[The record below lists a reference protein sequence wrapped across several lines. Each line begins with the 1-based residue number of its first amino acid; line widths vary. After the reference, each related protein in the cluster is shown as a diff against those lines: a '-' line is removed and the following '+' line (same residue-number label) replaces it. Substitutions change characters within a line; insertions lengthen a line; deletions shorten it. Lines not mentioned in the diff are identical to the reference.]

1 VDADA
6 LDQVLGEAHRQS
18 IVHAD
23 LKPENIF
30 LARPRDLDSVQTVKV
45 LDFGIARIVQQSSTS
60 YLNHGI
66 LGSPRWM
73 APEQLQE
80 GGRITPATDVWA
92 LGVLAFRLFTGRH
105 YWPQANRERAPVV
118 AVLVRV
124 VGEPI
129 VAASVRAAQYR
140 VEERVPRGFDAW
152 FARCVNRSDRARF
165 QDAAEAADALMEALS
180 GDASLVTTVPEG
192 RKPPDGTRP
201 LDPRE
206 GELARALLAF
216 TLAEQ
221 QGDLDRAVTFGER
234 ALALAPDHAE
244 LRRRLAA
251 VKSARGGRSRS

>member
-1 VDADA
+1 VR
-6 LDQVLGEAHRQS
+6 VTHG
-18 IVHAD
+18 V
-23 LKPENIF
+23 
-30 LARPRDLDSVQTVKV
+30 RDTT
-45 LDFGIARIVQQSSTS
+45 IARIVQQSSTS

-92 LGVLAFRLFTGRH
+92 LGMLAFHLFTGRH
-105 YWPQANRERAPVV
+105 YWPHANRERAPVV
-118 AVLVRV
+118 SVLVQV

-129 VAASVRAAQYR
+129 VPASRRAAQYG

-152 FARCVNRSDRARF
+152 FGRCVNRDDRARF
-165 QDAAEAADALMEALS
+165 QDAAEAAEALMEVLS
-180 GDASLVTTVPEG
+180 GDASLVTTVPER
-192 RKPPDGTRP
+192 RKQPEGTRP

-221 QGDLDRAVTFGER
+221 QGDLDRALTFGEK
-234 ALALAPDHAE
+234 ALALAPDHDE
-244 LRRRLAA
+244 LRRRLATVRA
-251 VKSARGGRSRS
+251 ARGGR